1 MFLTKL
7 KIGISICINENI
19 LVYWIGSKITVANE
33 KVLSFKILGYETH
46 FGQSVSIFCFYQAED

>member
-7 KIGISICINENI
+7 KIGISICINANI

-33 KVLSFKILGYETH
+33 KVLSSKYWYQTH
-46 FGQSVSIFCFYQAED
+46 FGQSISIFCFYQAED

>member
-1 MFLTKL
+1 MY
-7 KIGISICINENI
+7 NANI